1 MFYLLNILIQMKIIL
16 NNSILRKTL
25 GPFNDIGFV
34 PTMGGI
40 HDGHISLIKKSIK
53 FNKKTIVSI
62 FVNPKQFND
71 IKDFK
76 SYPSNIKNDLAI
88 LKKIKKLDFI
98 YIPKFKDIY
107 ENNKQSRIKINQKD
121 KILCAKYR
129 KGHFEGVLD
138 VMSRLTALIK
148 PKKIFMGKKDFQQ
161 FFLVKKFIEK
171 KFQTK
176 VIGCK
181 TIRNKN
187 KLALSSRNFL
197 FNKQELK
204 DVEKISKT
212 FLNLK
217 NKIKSTKNINRFLQ
231 KTKNDLQ
238 KFFNIKIE
246 YLENRNTKNL
256 TISNKYQGSKVFLSY
271 YYKNIRL
278 IDNF

>member
-1 MFYLLNILIQMKIIL
+1 MKIIL
-16 NNSILRKTL
+16 NNRILQKTL
-25 GPFNDIGFV
+25 VPFNDIGFV

-40 HDGHISLIKKSIK
+40 HEGHLSLIQKSIK
-53 FNKKTIVSI
+53 SNKKTIVSI
-62 FVNPKQFND
+62 FINPKQFND

-76 SYPSNIKNDLAI
+76 SYPSNIKKDLAI

-107 ENNKQSRIKINQKD
+107 DSKKQSNIKINKKD

-138 VMSRLTALIK
+138 VMNRLTSLIR
-148 PKKIFMGKKDFQQ
+148 PKMIFMGKKDFQQ
-161 FFLVKKFIEK
+161 LFLVKNYIEK
-171 KFQTK
+171 KFNTK

-197 FNKQELK
+197 LNKHELK
-204 DVEKISKT
+204 DVENISKT
-212 FLNLK
+212 FFNLK
-217 NKIKSTKNINRFLQ
+217 NKIKNIRNINSFLQ
-231 KTKNDLQ
+231 KSKKDLE

-256 TISNKYQGSKVFLSY
+256 IISNKYRGSKVFLSY

>member
-1 MFYLLNILIQMKIIL
+1 MKIIL
-16 NNSILRKTL
+16 NNSILLKTL

-40 HDGHISLIKKSIK
+40 HEGHISLIKKSIK
-53 FNKKTIVSI
+53 LNKKTIVSI

-71 IKDFK
+71 IKDFE
-76 SYPSNIKNDLAI
+76 SYPSNIKKDLTI

-107 ENNKQSRIKINQKD
+107 ENKKHSHIRVKKKD

-138 VMSRLTALIK
+138 VMSRLTTLIK

-161 FFLVKKFIEK
+161 FFLVRNFIEK
-171 KFQTK
+171 KFNTK

-181 TIRNKN
+181 IIRNKN

-197 FNKQELK
+197 LNKQELK
-204 DVEKISKT
+204 NVEEISKI

-217 NKIKSTKNINRFLQ
+217 NKIKNTNNINLFLQ
-231 KTKNDLQ
+231 KSKKDLE

-256 TISNKYQGSKVFLSY
+256 SISNKYQGSKVFLSY
-271 YYKNIRL
+271 YYKKIRL

>member
-16 NNSILRKTL
+16 NNSILQKTL

-40 HDGHISLIKKSIK
+40 HEGHLSLIKKSIK
-53 FNKKTIVSI
+53 LNKKTIVSI
-62 FVNPKQFND
+62 FINPKQFND

-76 SYPSNIKNDLAI
+76 SYPSNIKKDLAI

-107 ENNKQSRIKINQKD
+107 DSKKQSNIKINKKD

-138 VMSRLTALIK
+138 VMNRLTSLIR
-148 PKKIFMGKKDFQQ
+148 PKMIFMGKKDFQQ
-161 FFLVKKFIEK
+161 LFLVKNYIEK
-171 KFQTK
+171 KFNTK

-197 FNKQELK
+197 LNKQELK

-217 NKIKSTKNINRFLQ
+217 NKIKNNRNINSFLQ
-231 KTKNDLQ
+231 KSKKDLE

-256 TISNKYQGSKVFLSY
+256 TISNKYRGSKVFLSY

>member
-16 NNSILRKTL
+16 NNRILQKTL

-40 HDGHISLIKKSIK
+40 HEGHLSLIKKSIK
-53 FNKKTIVSI
+53 LNKKTIVSI
-62 FVNPKQFND
+62 FINPKQFND
-71 IKDFK
+71 IEDFK
-76 SYPSNIKNDLAI
+76 SYPSNIKKDLAI

-107 ENNKQSRIKINQKD
+107 DSKKQSNIKINKKD

-138 VMSRLTALIK
+138 VMNRLTSLIR
-148 PKKIFMGKKDFQQ
+148 PKMIFMGKKDFQQ
-161 FFLVKKFIEK
+161 LFLVKNYIEK
-171 KFQTK
+171 KFNTK

-197 FNKQELK
+197 LNKQELK

-212 FLNLK
+212 FFNLK
-217 NKIKSTKNINRFLQ
+217 NKIKNIRNINSFLQ
-231 KTKNDLQ
+231 KSKKDLE

-256 TISNKYQGSKVFLSY
+256 TISNKYRGSKVFLSY

>member
-16 NNSILRKTL
+16 NNNILRKTFR
-25 GPFNDIGFV
+25 PFNDIGFV

-40 HDGHISLIKKSIK
+40 HEGHISLIKKSIK
-53 FNKKTIVSI
+53 LNKKTIVSI
-62 FVNPKQFND
+62 FINPKQFND

-76 SYPSNIKNDLAI
+76 SYPSNIKDDLAI
-88 LKKIKKLDFI
+88 LKKIKNLDFI

-107 ENNKQSRIKINQKD
+107 KDKKQSQIKIRKKD

-138 VMSRLTALIK
+138 VMNRLTSLIK
-148 PKKIFMGKKDFQQ
+148 PKKIFMGEKDFQQ
-161 FFLVKKFIEK
+161 LFLVRNFIEK

-197 FNKQELK
+197 LNEQELN

-217 NKIKSTKNINRFLQ
+217 NKIKNTNNINRFLQ
-231 KTKNDLQ
+231 KSKKDLER
-238 KFFNIKIE
+238 FFNIKIE
-246 YLENRNTKNL
+246 YLDNRNVKNL
-256 TISNKYQGSKVFLSY
+256 TISNKYRGSKIFLSY
-271 YYKNIRL
+271 YFKCIRL

>member
-16 NNSILRKTL
+16 NNSILTKTL
-25 GPFNDIGFV
+25 GPFDDIGFV

-40 HDGHISLIKKSIK
+40 HEGHLSLIKKSIK

-107 ENNKQSRIKINQKD
+107 KNKKQSDIKINKKD

-138 VMSRLTALIK
+138 VMNRLTSLIK

-161 FFLVKKFIEK
+161 FFLVKNFIEK
-171 KFQTK
+171 KFNTK

-197 FNKQELK
+197 LNKQELK
-204 DVEKISKT
+204 DVEKISKK

-217 NKIKSTKNINRFLQ
+217 NKIKNSRNINSFL
-231 KTKNDLQ
+231 KKSKKDLE

>member
-1 MFYLLNILIQMKIIL
+1 MKIIL
-16 NNSILRKTL
+16 NNNILRKTL
-25 GPFNDIGFV
+25 RPFNDIGFV

-40 HDGHISLIKKSIK
+40 HEGHISLIKKSIK
-53 FNKKTIVSI
+53 LNKKTIVSI
-62 FVNPKQFND
+62 FINPKQFND

-76 SYPSNIKNDLAI
+76 SYPSNIKDDLAI
-88 LKKIKKLDFI
+88 LKKIKNLDFI

-107 ENNKQSRIKINQKD
+107 KDKKQSQIKIRKKD

-138 VMSRLTALIK
+138 VMNRLTSLIK
-148 PKKIFMGKKDFQQ
+148 PKKIFMGEKDFQQ
-161 FFLVKKFIEK
+161 LFLVRNFIEK

-197 FNKQELK
+197 LNEQELN

-217 NKIKSTKNINRFLQ
+217 NKIKNTNNINRFLQ
-231 KTKNDLQ
+231 KSKKDLER
-238 KFFNIKIE
+238 FFNIKIE
-246 YLENRNTKNL
+246 YLDNRNVKNL
-256 TISNKYQGSKVFLSY
+256 TISNKYRGSKIFLSY
-271 YYKNIRL
+271 YFKCIRL

>member
-16 NNSILRKTL
+16 NNRILKKTL
-25 GPFNDIGFV
+25 GPLDDIGFV

-40 HDGHISLIKKSIK
+40 HEGHLSLIKKSIK
-53 FNKKTIVSI
+53 LNKKTIVSI
-62 FVNPKQFND
+62 FINQKQFND
-71 IKDFK
+71 IEDFK
-76 SYPSNIKNDLAI
+76 SYPSNIKKDLAI

-107 ENNKQSRIKINQKD
+107 DSKKKSNIKINKKD

-138 VMSRLTALIK
+138 VMNRLTSLIK
-148 PKKIFMGKKDFQQ
+148 PKMIFMGKKDFQQ
-161 FFLVKKFIEK
+161 LFLVKNYIEK
-171 KFQTK
+171 KFNTK

-197 FNKQELK
+197 LNKQELK

-212 FLNLK
+212 FFNLK
-217 NKIKSTKNINRFLQ
+217 NKIKNNRNINSFLQ
-231 KTKNDLQ
+231 KSKKDLE

-256 TISNKYQGSKVFLSY
+256 TISNKYRGSKVFLSY

>member
-40 HDGHISLIKKSIK
+40 HEGHISLIRKSIK

-76 SYPSNIKNDLAI
+76 SYPSNIKNDLAV

-98 YIPKFKDIY
+98 YIPTFKDIY
-107 ENNKQSRIKINQKD
+107 ENNKQSHIKINKKD

-138 VMSRLTALIK
+138 VMSRLTTLIK

-161 FFLVKKFIEK
+161 LFLVKNYIEK
-171 KFQTK
+171 KFHTK

-187 KLALSSRNFL
+187 KLVLSSRNFL
-197 FNKQELK
+197 LNKQELN

-217 NKIKSTKNINRFLQ
+217 NKIKNTKNINSFLQ
-231 KTKNDLQ
+231 KTKYDLE

>member
-16 NNSILRKTL
+16 NINNLRKIL
-25 GPFNDIGFV
+25 KPFNDIGFI

-40 HDGHISLIKKSIK
+40 HKGHISLINKSIK

-76 SYPSNIKNDLAI
+76 SYPFNIENDLTI
-88 LKKIKKLDFI
+88 LKKIKKLDFL
-98 YIPKFKDIY
+98 YIPKFNDIY
-107 ENNKQSRIKINQKD
+107 EDKKKSQIKIKKKD

-138 VMSRLTALIK
+138 VMDRLTMLIK
-148 PKKIFMGKKDFQQ
+148 PKKIFMGKKDYQQ
-161 FFLVKKFIEK
+161 LFLVKNFIEK
-171 KFQTK
+171 KFNTK

-197 FNKQELK
+197 LNKQELN
-204 DVEKISKT
+204 DVEKISKK
-212 FLNLK
+212 FLDLK
-217 NKIKSTKNINRFLQ
+217 NKIKNTNNINRFLQ
-231 KTKNDLQ
+231 KSKKELES
-238 KFFNIKIE
+238 FFNIKIE

-256 TISNKYQGSKVFLSY
+256 MVSNKYQDSKIFISY
-271 YYKNIRL
+271 YYKNIRF

>member
-1 MFYLLNILIQMKIIL
+1 MKIIL
-16 NNSILRKTL
+16 NNSILHKTI

-40 HDGHISLIKKSIK
+40 HEGHLSLIKKSIK

-88 LKKIKKLDFI
+88 LKKIRKLDFI

-107 ENNKQSRIKINQKD
+107 EDKEQSQIKIKKRD

-138 VMSRLTALIK
+138 VMSRLTTLIK
-148 PKKIFMGKKDFQQ
+148 PKKIYMGKKDFQQ
-161 FFLVKKFIEK
+161 FFLVRNFIEK
-171 KFQTK
+171 RFNTK

-187 KLALSSRNFL
+187 ELALSSRNFL
-197 FNKQELK
+197 LSKQELK
-204 DVEKISKT
+204 DVEKITKT

-217 NKIKSTKNINRFLQ
+217 NKIKNRGNINSFLQ
-231 KTKNDLQ
+231 KSKKDLE

-256 TISNKYQGSKVFLSY
+256 TISNKYQGSKLFLSY

-278 IDNF
+278 IDNL